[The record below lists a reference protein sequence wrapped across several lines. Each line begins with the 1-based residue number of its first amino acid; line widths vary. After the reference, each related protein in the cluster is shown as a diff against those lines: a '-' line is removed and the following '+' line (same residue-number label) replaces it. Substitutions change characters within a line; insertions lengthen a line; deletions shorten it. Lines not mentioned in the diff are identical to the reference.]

1 MDVLHA
7 AYELIEVRTGLGL
20 KTILRSGRTP
30 AGTLDAIQAEARE
43 VLTKAFGPDGATKR
57 AILAKLQRAVLGEW
71 SEDGASR
78 ADVIAFLEGL

>member
-1 MDVLHA
+1 M
-7 AYELIEVRTGLGL
+7 
-20 KTILRSGRTP
+20 
-30 AGTLDAIQAEARE
+30 LDTIQAEARE

-57 AILAKLQRAVLGEW
+57 ATLAKLQRAVLGEW